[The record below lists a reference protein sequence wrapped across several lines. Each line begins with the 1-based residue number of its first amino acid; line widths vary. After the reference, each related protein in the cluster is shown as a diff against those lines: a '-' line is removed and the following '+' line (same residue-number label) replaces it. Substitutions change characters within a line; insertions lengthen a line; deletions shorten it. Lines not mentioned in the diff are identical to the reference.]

1 MTSYRDYNIHGV
13 HPEMQGEV
21 RTLCPE
27 CSHTRKKSNEKCL
40 AVNMETSAWFCH
52 HCGWSGSLKKS
63 DYKRLELPD
72 FTQHLTEQSTKHKK
86 NMLNYFESRGLSEQT
101 ISQEG
106 IYPSVDSSGLVW
118 YGFPF
123 YQDDKV
129 VNIKFRTDDK
139 QFRQTAGGHRTFY
152 RLDKILD
159 KDTRH
164 VRVKSVVITEGEIDA
179 LSYLEC
185 GIDYAISVPD
195 GALNPD
201 AKNVSS
207 KMQFV
212 DNTIHLFDGVEKIYL
227 ALDADSAGRRM
238 REELARRFGK
248 DRCSIVQYP
257 DGCKDAND
265 VLLQHGAQILY
276 GTLASSVDYPLDGVR
291 MLSDSSKQ
299 VLDIY
304 ENGFPQ
310 GVYTGAWSRFD
321 NLIRWFPGH
330 LTVVTGIPSHGKSNF
345 VDNLIVNLARNNGW
359 KSAVFSPE
367 NPTPE
372 MWIIRLLE
380 IATGE
385 TFFGSN
391 RISADKISGTID
403 ALSQYFFLISPDD
416 DYSIEKITATSRALL
431 RRFGINVLV
440 IDPWNNLEVKS
451 KGGENETS
459 YTARILVKLRSFA
472 RQTGIHIILIAHPR
486 KMQKDNTGN
495 YEIPTAYD
503 ISGSAHFYNVADN
516 ILSVY
521 REFLNADNDVS
532 TTHVHVQKVKTK
544 YSGMIGSARFD
555 FDKSTQ
561 KYTEL
566 A

>member
-1 MTSYRDYNIHGV
+1 MIQYRDYNISGV
-13 HPEMQGEV
+13 HLGMKGEV
-21 RTLCPE
+21 RTICPE
-27 CSHTRKKSNEKCL
+27 CSHTRKKSSEKCL
-40 AVNMETSAWFCH
+40 AVNMETSTWFCH
-52 HCGWSGSLKKS
+52 HCGWSGSLKKTE
-63 DYKRLELPD
+63 YKPLVLPD
-72 FTQHLTEQSTKHKK
+72 FAHHLEENSGRHKK
-86 NMLNYFESRGLSEQT
+86 TMLDYFAKRKISEET
-101 ISQEG
+101 IVKEG
-106 IYPSVDSSGLVW
+106 IYPSVDSAGIVW
-118 YGFPF
+118 YGFPYF
-123 YQDDKV
+123 QDGKV

-152 RLDKILD
+152 RMDRIVD
-159 KDTRH
+159 ADTKH
-164 VRVKSVVITEGEIDA
+164 IGCKNVVITEGEIDA
-179 LSYLEC
+179 LSFIEC
-185 GIDYAISVPD
+185 GVHHVISVPD

-201 AKNVSS
+201 ARNVAS

-212 DNTIHLFDGVEKIYL
+212 DNTIHFFDGVEKIYL
-227 ALDADSAGRRM
+227 ALDSDGAGRRM

-248 DRCSIVQYP
+248 DRCAIVQYP

-265 VLLQHGAQILY
+265 VLIQFGAQRLY
-276 GTLASSVDYPLDGVR
+276 ETLASSVDYPLEGVR

-310 GVYTGAWSRFD
+310 GVYTGIWNKLD

-330 LTVVTGIPSHGKSNF
+330 FTIVTGIPSHGKSNF
-345 VDNLIVNLARNNGW
+345 VDNLIVNLARHNGW
-359 KSAVFSPE
+359 RAAVFSPE

-385 TFFGSN
+385 SFFGAN
-391 RISADKISGTID
+391 RISAEKITGTID
-403 ALSQYFFLISPDD
+403 ALSQYFFMIAPDD
-416 DYSIEKITATSRALL
+416 DYSIEKIAATTKSLL

-472 RQTGIHIILIAHPR
+472 RQTGIHVILIAHPR
-486 KMQKDNTGN
+486 KMPKDASGN

-521 REFLNADNDVS
+521 REFLNAENDIS

-544 YSGMIGSARFD
+544 YSGQIGSVRFD

-566 A
+566 P